1 VDQLTWINY
10 SIAWRNDKFAERSF
24 SLFDWQIEST
34 AIFGIWFQSAA
45 RLPSAGDMLL
55 GVRCS
60 SLAYLKNSS
69 YKPATFN
76 KEASIV
82 VLSLPIQ
89 RSGNTSSTS
98 SLADMF

>member
-10 SIAWRNDKFAERSF
+10 SIVWRNDKFAERSF

-45 RLPSAGDMLL
+45 RLLSAGDMLL

-60 SLAYLKNSS
+60 SLANLKNSS

-76 KEASIV
+76 KES
-82 VLSLPIQ
+82 
-89 RSGNTSSTS
+89 
-98 SLADMF
+98 